1 MAHTENYEYPPIR
14 MYIKPT
20 HKRET
25 YLHNEAVLTQTSSHY

>member
-20 HKRET
+20 PKEKHTFIMR
-25 YLHNEAVLTQTSSHY
+25 LF